1 MSGELRSSEPLL
13 QGSAGGDTSWEAMG
27 SSAPDPLA
35 LPARN
40 PGGRTPRSPG
50 FPLGLP
56 RDSSRPQGFL
66 NSSLARVGA
75 RGSDNPRGS
84 PPRSPGQHSTGQ
96 TSPRPTTSG
105 TLPAGPATQALSA
118 ASASAR
124 PKKVVR
130 LSSPEPSS
138 PAESRVPWPEN
149 NCRQAPPHSADPALR
164 PPRL

>member
-40 PGGRTPRSPG
+40 PRGRTPRSPG

-75 RGSDNPRGS
+75 RASDNPRGS